1 MGLLCKQEFYSTLQD
16 ETVLIDYSCN
26 YTSRESNGKD
36 VRGKNLQTFWPN
48 PGPTSVS
55 YDLEYN
61 AG

>member
-1 MGLLCKQEFYSTLQD
+1 MDFYSTLQD

-36 VRGKNLQTFWPN
+36 VRGKNLLTFRPN

-55 YDLEYN
+55 YDLEYK